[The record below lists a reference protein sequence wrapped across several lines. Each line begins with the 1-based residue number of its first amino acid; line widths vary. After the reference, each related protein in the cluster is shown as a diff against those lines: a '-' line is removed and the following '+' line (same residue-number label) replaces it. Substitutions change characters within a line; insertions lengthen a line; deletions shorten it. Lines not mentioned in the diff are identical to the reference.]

1 MSESEQA
8 AAVVRERLGDVR
20 PRLGIVLGSGLD
32 AVAEQVTWA
41 ESIEYGDLPGFPLP
55 TVAGHSGS
63 LLVGRLGNTEVAL
76 LRGRSHVY
84 ESGRSDGMRGPLETL
99 KALGCGTLI
108 LTNAAGS
115 VMPYAVPGSLVLITD
130 HIALG
135 LPNPLVG
142 EHSPERFLDM
152 SQAYDPAL
160 IKSLSDL
167 ARGLAIHVHQ
177 GVYMWFSGPS
187 FETPAEIRAANHL
200 GADLVGMSTVPE
212 TVLARFLGL
221 RVAGIS
227 VVTNFAAGMEGQLL
241 SHEQTMRAAGAAAQD
256 LARLLSSF
264 AEGLGGE

>member
-1 MSESEQA
+1 MSESERA
-8 AAVVRERLGDVR
+8 AVVVRERLGDVR
-20 PRLGIVLGSGLD
+20 PRLGVVLGSGLD
-32 AVAEQVTWA
+32 AVAERVTWA
-41 ESIEYGDLPGFPLP
+41 ESVRYSDLPGFPSP

-76 LRGRSHVY
+76 LRGRSHCH
-84 ESGRSDGMRGPLETL
+84 ESGRSDGMRTPLETI
-99 KALGCGTLI
+99 KALGCETLI

-115 VMPYAVPGSLVLITD
+115 MMPYAAPGSLVLITD

-135 LPNPLVG
+135 MPNPLVG
-142 EHSPERFLDM
+142 EGASERFIDM
-152 SQAYDPAL
+152 TEAYDPAL
-160 IKSLSDL
+160 VKSFSDL
-167 ARGLAIHVHQ
+167 ARGLAIHIHQ

-212 TVLARFLGL
+212 TILARFLGI

-227 VVTNFAAGMEGQLL
+227 VVTNFAAGMGEQAL
-241 SHEQTMRAAGAAAQD
+241 SHEQTIRAAGSAADD

-264 AEGLGGE
+264 AEELSGE